1 MPLDVAKTIAQKQQ
15 GSSTRSTFSILRS
28 VLRTS
33 GVAGIYLIPFRASE
47 RTRQS
52 LISIHRGVCA
62 CAGLYAGLAARL
74 MRVGLDRAFGFL
86 AYEWIV
92 EWLEDRS
99 AAAAAIT
106 ATAAVT
112 AAPSGSNNN
121 KHS

>member
-52 LISIHRGVCA
+52 LISIHRA
-62 CAGLYAGLAARL
+62 CVRVQDS
-74 MRVGLDRAFGFL
+74 MRAWQHD
-86 AYEWIV
+86 
-92 EWLEDRS
+92 
-99 AAAAAIT
+99 
-106 ATAAVT
+106 
-112 AAPSGSNNN
+112 
-121 KHS
+121 